1 VNEIEQSQGSN
12 VVLRIVSGFGGV
24 VILLISALVT
34 FGASLAAPV
43 GVFVAL
49 RRARRRERPFTRLVS
64 WLSAV
69 LASII
74 MLVLGLLVLAAVLPE
89 SAWQEMQK
97 GAPEAQVARD
107 TVRSPAW
114 MTKLFPRT
122 AQADSVANKLANSS
136 GAFVVG
142 MVLGVVFV
150 CVVFGAIG
158 GSAGWL
164 ASVLLRYAF
173 WGVPT

>member
-1 VNEIEQSQGSN
+1 MEQGQGSN

-24 VILLISALVT
+24 VILLSSALVT
-34 FGASLAAPV
+34 FGASFAAPV

-49 RRARRRERPFTRLVS
+49 RRARRRERPLTRLVS

-69 LASII
+69 FASTI
-74 MLVLGLLVLAAVLPE
+74 MLVLGLLVLAAFLPAT
-89 SAWQEMQK
+89 AWQEMQQ
-97 GAPEAQVARD
+97 GAAEAQVARD
-107 TVRSPAW
+107 TARSPAW
-114 MTKLFPRT
+114 MTKVFPLA
-122 AQADSVANKLANSS
+122 AQSDSVANKLANSS
-136 GAFVVG
+136 AAFVVG

>member
-1 VNEIEQSQGSN
+1 MTEIEQSQGSN

-34 FGASLAAPV
+34 FGASLAAPI

-49 RRARRRERPFTRLVS
+49 RRARRRERPLTRMVS

-69 LASII
+69 FASII
-74 MLVLGLLVLAAVLPE
+74 MLALGLLALAAFLPAT
-89 SAWQEMQK
+89 AWQEMKK
-97 GAPEAQVARD
+97 GATEAQVAQD

-114 MTKLFPRT
+114 MTKVFPRT
-122 AQADSVANKLANSS
+122 AQSDSVANKLANSS
-136 GAFVVG
+136 GALVVG
-142 MVLGVVFV
+142 MVLGVVFM

-158 GSAGWL
+158 GSMGWV
-164 ASVLLRYAF
+164 ATVLLRYAI
-173 WGVPT
+173 WGVRT